1 MAYTKVFHQTNWV
14 TMSNNEFRNWLW
26 RELDQRG
33 MSQSD
38 ITRQS
43 KIKISPG
50 AISHVLNGTRDPGPE
65 FCKAI
70 ASAFNYSPEYVFRKA
85 GILPKEKN
93 KTPTLEEANEL
104 MEQLPEE
111 YQQQALAIIRFLHDT
126 HTPKKAKKSKS
137 SAS

>member
-1 MAYTKVFHQTNWV
+1 MAYTKVITQTNWI
-14 TMSNNEFRNWLW
+14 TMSNDNFRDWLW
-26 RELDQRG
+26 KELDQRG

-111 YQQQALAIIRFLHDT
+111 YQQQALALIRFLHESHAPYDT
-126 HTPKKAKKSKS
+126 QESESQA
-137 SAS
+137 